1 MKESL
6 LQKKIVFFRR
16 LGGCDQ
22 DEKKKKTLWSV
33 LISIS
38 WFLIAYLNFI

>member
-22 DEKKKKTLWSV
+22 DEKTKKKLYEV
-33 LISIS
+33 
-38 WFLIAYLNFI
+38 F